1 MCLSCGWGNNSHSEF
16 FELYNK
22 AYLFKEED
30 TQVLFQ
36 VRFLT
41 WEAWRLSWKTLA
53 FQKSF
58 IAFAILKLQPIKV
71 STTDILFF
79 ETVYKVKSV
88 KRWLKKGHKQ
98 GTIIN
103 INIFTNC
110 AFITAIMMG
119 GKPVSKTFI
128 SAYLSQKTWGECF
141 PPFRLYAS
149 DNKSYLLLSF
159 NSPLNWNLIWSDLL
173 SQGKRAWWTLENFSL
188 LCAAYIL
195 RQQSLDSMRLHCICS
210 IVLLHLF

>member
-1 MCLSCGWGNNSHSEF
+1 MGGGIRVRI

-30 TQVLFQ
+30 TQVVFQ
-36 VRFLT
+36 VIFLT

-53 FQKSF
+53 FPKSF
-58 IAFAILKLQPIKV
+58 IALAILKLQPIKV
-71 STTDILFF
+71 STTDILFS

-98 GTIIN
+98 GPVIN

-110 AFITAIMMG
+110 AFITTIVMG

-128 SAYLSQKTWGECF
+128 SAYLSQKTWGEFF

-159 NSPLNWNLIWSDLL
+159 NSPLNWNLIWSDLQ
-173 SQGKRAWWTLENFSL
+173 SQGRDSLMDFGKFVTLVCGLYPE
-188 LCAAYIL
+188 AAELGFYEAAP
-195 RQQSLDSMRLHCICS
+195 
-210 IVLLHLF
+210 

>member
-1 MCLSCGWGNNSHSEF
+1 MENISF
-16 FELYNK
+16 PK
-22 AYLFKEED
+22 A
-30 TQVLFQ
+30 
-36 VRFLT
+36 
-41 WEAWRLSWKTLA
+41 
-53 FQKSF
+53 F
-58 IAFAILKLQPIKV
+58 IALAILKLQPIKV

-88 KRWLKKGHKQ
+88 KMWLKKGHKQ

-128 SAYLSQKTWGECF
+128 SAYLSQKTWGEFF

-159 NSPLNWNLIWSDLL
+159 NSPLNWNLS
-173 SQGKRAWWTLENFSL
+173 
-188 LCAAYIL
+188 
-195 RQQSLDSMRLHCICS
+195 
-210 IVLLHLF
+210 